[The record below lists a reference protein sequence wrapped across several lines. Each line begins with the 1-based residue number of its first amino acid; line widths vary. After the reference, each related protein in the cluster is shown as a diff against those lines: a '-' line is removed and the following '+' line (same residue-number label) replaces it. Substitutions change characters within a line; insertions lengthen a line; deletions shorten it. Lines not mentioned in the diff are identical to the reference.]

1 MKTRKS
7 TKLSFFLDPE
17 LLSLGRGH
25 VIFEYLSREKQKI
38 YSSVEELSE
47 KNINVIF
54 TEFKKVKK
62 NYWPK
67 NKVLICDGPFEVAN
81 GPILYCD
88 FMSFKDVEA
97 IVLKI
102 EEADRKS
109 TIINMLKKS
118 EKKIIEVFD
127 QNSKNNELISKE
139 SEKDFLAIVDLELQL
154 LKIENIVDWNNVFK
168 LFVKKNNWI
177 QNLEIISSNDL
188 SDADISLDDESLLLK
203 LPLERYFLWIKYR
216 PQMSTNIL
224 YLLEYL
230 VNMVIKCIQ
239 LNDLNL
245 IRTDDEIDFWKRIF
259 AKIPYPMAVI
269 TKLSDLL
276 IYNELFAKIGILP
289 KECLAFKDQER
300 IEINQQFYLVKKIE
314 IILNNQV
321 VYYFIFYSTEKAKLN
336 TKDNKGKIDEL
347 GIVSS
352 SIAHELNNPLA
363 GILAAI
369 SLISLEDFWSD
380 ESLLEIEDM
389 KNGAKR
395 CKELVE
401 IFLGFSRFSPSDK
414 FHTSLKASLDQAINL
429 LRFRMV
435 ESNLRIEMKYTP
447 SLESFM
453 PKFNSSILSMIMY
466 LIMSELLTAFAHHR
480 LVTQHNLNSMNGEV
494 LEFSNQIVFKLDDDF
509 EYEEKLAQSKLLQHL
524 LMFEKLEISFSKG
537 MIRIQAHG

>member
-1 MKTRKS
+1 
-7 TKLSFFLDPE
+7 
-17 LLSLGRGH
+17 
-25 VIFEYLSREKQKI
+25 
-38 YSSVEELSE
+38 
-47 KNINVIF
+47 
-54 TEFKKVKK
+54 
-62 NYWPK
+62 
-67 NKVLICDGPFEVAN
+67 
-81 GPILYCD
+81 
-88 FMSFKDVEA
+88 
-97 IVLKI
+97 
-102 EEADRKS
+102 
-109 TIINMLKKS
+109 
-118 EKKIIEVFD
+118 
-127 QNSKNNELISKE
+127 
-139 SEKDFLAIVDLELQL
+139 
-154 LKIENIVDWNNVFK
+154 
-168 LFVKKNNWI
+168 
-177 QNLEIISSNDL
+177 
-188 SDADISLDDESLLLK
+188 
-203 LPLERYFLWIKYR
+203 
-216 PQMSTNIL
+216 
-224 YLLEYL
+224 
-230 VNMVIKCIQ
+230 MVIKCIQ

-314 IILNNQV
+314 INLNNQM
-321 VYYFIFYSTEKAKLN
+321 VYYFIFYSTEKIKHN
-336 TKDNKGKIDEL
+336 NKDHKGKIDEL

-480 LVTQHNLNSMNGEV
+480 LVTQHNLNSMIGEV
-494 LEFSNQIVFKLDDDF
+494 IEFSNQIVFRLDDDF

>member
-7 TKLSFFLDPE
+7 NKFSFFLDPE
-17 LLSLGRGH
+17 LLGLGRGH
-25 VIFEYLSREKQKI
+25 VIFEYLNREKQKI
-38 YSSVEELSE
+38 HSNIEELSE
-47 KNINVIF
+47 KNINIIF

-67 NKVLICDGPFEVAN
+67 NKILICDGPFEVAS

-88 FMSFKDVEA
+88 FMSFKDVESL
-97 IVLKI
+97 ILKI

-109 TIINMLKKS
+109 TIINILKKS
-118 EKKIIEVFD
+118 EKKIIDVFD
-127 QNSKNNELISKE
+127 QNTRQHNLITKD

-154 LKIENIVDWNNVFK
+154 LKIENIIEWNNSFK

-177 QNLEIISSNDL
+177 QNFEIISSTHL
-188 SDADISLDDESLLLK
+188 SDADISLEDESLLLK
-203 LPLERYFLWIKYR
+203 LPLEKYFLWIKYR
-216 PQMSTNIL
+216 PQLNSNVL
-224 YLLEYL
+224 CLLEYL

-289 KECLAFKDQER
+289 KECLAFK
-300 IEINQQFYLVKKIE
+300 VKKIE
-314 IILNNQV
+314 INLNNQM
-321 VYYFIFYSTEKAKLN
+321 VYYFIFYSTEKIKHN
-336 TKDNKGKIDEL
+336 NKDHKGKIDEL

-480 LVTQHNLNSMNGEV
+480 LVTQHNLNSMIGEV
-494 LEFSNQIVFKLDDDF
+494 IEFSNQIVFRLDDDF